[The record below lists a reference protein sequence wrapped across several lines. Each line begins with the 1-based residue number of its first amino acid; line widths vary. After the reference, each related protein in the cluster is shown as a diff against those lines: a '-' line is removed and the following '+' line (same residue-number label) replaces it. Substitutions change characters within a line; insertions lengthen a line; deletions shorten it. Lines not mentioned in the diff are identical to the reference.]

1 MGLYSRSQLWVLLA
15 ITALGGAGLAV
26 GAWRRAHPEL
36 AVRLE
41 RFDAAPASPSFP
53 TSIETPRTG
62 QPPLSTTR
70 ASPPR
75 RDRMTR
81 SRFGSDHPSV
91 APPDR
96 VDKRQRSDGPLD
108 LNRAT
113 LEDLR
118 RLPGIGPA
126 LARRIV
132 VARER
137 SGRFAAV
144 DDLESVPGVGA
155 GKLARLR
162 DFVTVSP

>member
-36 AVRLE
+36 AERLE
-41 RFDAAPASPSFP
+41 RFDAAPASPAFP
-53 TSIETPRTG
+53 ASIGTPRSG

-75 RDRMTR
+75 LDRMTR
-81 SRFGSDHPSV
+81 SRFSRDHPAV
-91 APPDR
+91 TPPAR

-118 RLPGIGPA
+118 RLPGVGPA

-132 VARER
+132 IARER
-137 SGRFAAV
+137 SGRFASV
-144 DDLESVPGVGA
+144 EELESVPGVGT